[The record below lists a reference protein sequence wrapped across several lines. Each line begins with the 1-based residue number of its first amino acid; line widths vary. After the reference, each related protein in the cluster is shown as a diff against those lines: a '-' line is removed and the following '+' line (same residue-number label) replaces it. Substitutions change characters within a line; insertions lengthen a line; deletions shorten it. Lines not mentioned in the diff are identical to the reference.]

1 MSLYKDK
8 KINLDLKNKK
18 PLLISIGIFIV
29 IILIYILINS
39 IDFSIFDFKENNIN
53 IKFNNNPFVI
63 GKDDSI
69 EMEITI
75 KNNTEKD
82 AENSIL
88 IINPVENIF
97 KVDCPISTQIEKNTI
112 LIPIIAENNK
122 RIIYCNVTPKSNIN
136 NIIEGTYSFD
146 IIFTLNKQN
155 QFSEIENKKRAILEI
170 KR

>member
-8 KINLDLKNKK
+8 KINLNLKNKK
-18 PLLISIGIFIV
+18 PLLIGIGIFIV

-39 IDFSIFDFKENNIN
+39 IDFNMFNFKENNIN

-63 GKDDSI
+63 GKDESI

-88 IINPVENIF
+88 VIKPVENIF
-97 KVDCPISTQIEKNTI
+97 EVDCPISTQIDKNTI
-112 LIPIIAENNK
+112 LIPIIAKNNK
-122 RIIYCNVTPKSNIN
+122 RIIYCNVTPKSNTN
-136 NIIEGTYSFD
+136 NILEGTYSFD
-146 IIFTLNKQN
+146 IIFTLNKKN
-155 QFSEIENKKRAILEI
+155 QFSEIENQKRAILEI